1 MRIINGI
8 EQGRALLTRRPGYD
22 ASVPEAVQKRTD
34 HIFGESLSAED
45 AVRRILSDVRQNGD
59 TSVRDY
65 ARRIDSV
72 ELTELEVPK
81 KAWAAALKDIPQHVT
96 DALNTAAERIRAF
109 SRASMPKG
117 WRDAATGLGETLVP
131 LERVGLYV
139 PGGTA
144 AYPSTVLMD
153 AIPAREAGVSEII
166 LCTPA
171 PEPVTLAAA
180 HIAGVDRLFQ
190 IGGAQAIGA
199 MAYGTESVP
208 RVDKICGPGNIFV
221 AVAKREVYGQVD
233 IDGLYGPTETVVVA
247 DDTAD
252 PALCAADLLAQ
263 AEHDVMASPVLLT
276 TSQTLAQQVN
286 AEVEAQL
293 ARMDRM
299 DIASQAV
306 ERQGMIV
313 VIDTLDEAVE
323 LTNAYAPEHVCLLVR
338 DPESL
343 VGKIRHAGGIFLG
356 EYSPEVIGDYVA
368 GPSHTMPTGGTAR
381 FGSYLGVHQF
391 LRRVPVVGLS
401 AETFRKVGPAAAAL
415 GRAEGLTGHANAV
428 DLRLEGQG
436 GQFDSDRGG

>member
-1 MRIINGI
+1 MRIVNGI

-22 ASVPEAVQKRTD
+22 PSVPEVVQKRTD
-34 HIFGESLSAED
+34 KIFGESLSSEE
-45 AVRRILSDVRQNGD
+45 AVRRILSDVRKNGD
-59 TSVRDY
+59 DAVRDY
-65 ARRIDSV
+65 GRRIDSV
-72 ELTELEVPK
+72 ELTALEVPK
-81 KAWAAALKDIPQHVT
+81 EAWVASLKEIPSNIL
-96 DALNTAAERIRAF
+96 DALNIAAERIRSF
-109 SRASMPKG
+109 NRASMPQG
-117 WRDAATGLGETLVP
+117 WRDAKTGLGETLVP

-144 AYPSTVLMD
+144 AYPSTVLMG
-153 AIPAREAGVSEII
+153 AIPAREAGVDEII

-180 HIAGVDRLFQ
+180 HITGVDRLFQ

-199 MAYGTESVP
+199 MAYGTETVP
-208 RVDKICGPGNIFV
+208 RVDKICGPGNIFI
-221 AVAKREVYGQVD
+221 AIAKREVYGQVD
-233 IDGLYGPTETVVVA
+233 IDGLYGPTETVVIA
-247 DDTAD
+247 DDSAD
-252 PALCAADLLAQ
+252 PILCAADLLAQ

-276 TSQTLAQQVN
+276 TTEALAQQVN
-286 AEVEAQL
+286 SEIEAQL
-293 ARMDRM
+293 AKMERK

-306 ERQGMIV
+306 ERQGLIV
-313 VIDTLDEAVE
+313 VIDTLDEALE
-323 LTNAYAPEHVCLLVR
+323 LANAYAPEHVCLLVR

-343 VGKIRHAGGIFLG
+343 VSKVRHAGGIFLG

-391 LRRVPVVGLS
+391 LRRVPVVGLNES
-401 AETFRKVGPAAAAL
+401 TFRKVGPAAAAL

-436 GQFDSDRGG
+436 TLPHGSKGG

>member
-8 EQGRALLTRRPGYD
+8 EQGRVSLTRRPGYD
-22 ASVPEAVQKRTD
+22 TSVPQAVQERTAQ
-34 HIFGESLSAED
+34 IFGETLSAED
-45 AVRRILSDVRQNGD
+45 AVRRILGDVRQKGD
-59 TSVRDY
+59 SAVRDY
-65 ARRIDSV
+65 ARRIDGV
-72 ELTELEVPK
+72 ELAELEVPK
-81 KAWAAALKDIPQHVT
+81 EAWAAAFKEIPQHIA
-96 DALNTAAERIRAF
+96 DALNVAAERIRSF
-109 SRASMPKG
+109 SRASMPSG
-117 WRDAATGLGETLVP
+117 WRDAETGLGEKLVP

-153 AIPAREAGVSEII
+153 AIPAREAGVSEIV

-221 AVAKREVYGQVD
+221 AIAKWEVYGQVD

-252 PALCAADLLAQ
+252 PVLCAADLLAQ

-276 TSQTLAQQVN
+276 TSQTLAQKVN
-286 AEVEAQL
+286 TEVEAQL
-293 ARMDRM
+293 AQMDRRE
-299 DIASQAV
+299 IASQAV
-306 ERQGMIV
+306 EMQGMIV
-313 VIDTLDEAVE
+313 VIDTLDEAIE
-323 LTNAYAPEHVCLLVR
+323 LANAYAPEHVSLLVR

-391 LRRVPVVGLS
+391 LRRVPVVALS
-401 AETFRKVGPAAAAL
+401 AETFRKAGPAAEAL
-415 GRAEGLTGHANAV
+415 GRAEGLTGHAKAV

-436 GQFDSDRGG
+436 RQPDDGRGG